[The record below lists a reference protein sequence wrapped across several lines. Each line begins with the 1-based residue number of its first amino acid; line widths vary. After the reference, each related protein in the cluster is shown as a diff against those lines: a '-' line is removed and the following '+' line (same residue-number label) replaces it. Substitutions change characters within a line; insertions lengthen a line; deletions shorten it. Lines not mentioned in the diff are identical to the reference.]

1 MFVDFARRFPN
12 RKSHIPSLLAL
23 QCVQIED
30 INVVLPLF
38 LFSNVNDSKHSVHL
52 MTWYSN
58 CMPTICVTLSVPGLS
73 RNFSFHLR
81 SLWFCR
87 RFFFFTSQAF
97 VFFCVLFWISIFVC
111 HLPTYIFYC
120 NFSIE
125 LKKLSVWFDV
135 LPFNSLTFSTR
146 ASLTISNNRPERW

>member
-38 LFSNVNDSKHSVHL
+38 YFSNVNDSKHSVHL

-87 RFFFFTSQAF
+87 RFFFSLLRHSFFLCF
-97 VFFCVLFWISIFVC
+97 VLNFNFCVSF
-111 HLPTYIFYC
+111 TYLYVLLQFF
-120 NFSIE
+120 NWT
-125 LKKLSVWFDV
+125 KKLSVWC
-135 LPFNSLTFSTR
+135 LTF
-146 ASLTISNNRPERW
+146 